1 MKPTYKVSKFQSQMS
16 DYTQQNFVG
25 EGGNGNQP
33 RRGAWFL
40 PPPLEPFYEPGRLTD
55 SREQNGRAE
64 IRSVG

>member
-1 MKPTYKVSKFQSQMS
+1 METSL
-16 DYTQQNFVG
+16 G
-25 EGGNGNQP
+25 EG
-33 RRGAWFL
+33 RGFC